1 MAKTLLLADDSVTIQ
16 RVVEL
21 TFAHEDIR
29 VVSIGD
35 GQKAVQWIDTERPDI
50 VVADVGVP
58 NLDGYSIVQHVKKS
72 TALRHIPVLLL
83 SGAFEPVDEGR
94 ARSSGSDGV
103 LVKPFEPKHLVARV
117 KELLVESERWA
128 PAGKTPAAVGAAT
141 SAAAA
146 PAART
151 ASPVVDTPR
160 MAPIATAAIPTPV
173 AAPPR
178 IPKLEQREAP
188 MEPLTAKAAV
198 TDPGE
203 QELEV
208 DQTAAAPERLE
219 LPTSPIWG
227 AGGSTSLAGATPHA
241 APAAAPVKV
250 SLATAFSELLAAEQ
264 ARPQAGP
271 AAAPQV
277 PEAAIEE
284 AVRRILDRMTG
295 EAVRKI
301 VLDTAER
308 LIREEIEKIKA
319 NPE

>member
-35 GQKAVQWIDTERPDI
+35 GPKAVQWIETERPDI

-58 NLDGYSIVQHVKKS
+58 NLDGYAIVQHIKKS
-72 TALRHIPVLLL
+72 PALRHIPVLLL
-83 SGAFEPVDEGR
+83 AGAFEPVDDVKAR
-94 ARSSGSDGV
+94 ASGSDGV

-117 KELLVESERWA
+117 KELLVESERWS
-128 PAGKTPAAVGAAT
+128 PAGKTPAAVGAP
-141 SAAAA
+141 AAAA
-146 PAART
+146 VAPAPARPSPFVEAAARADDRPAPPAA
-151 ASPVVDTPR
+151 AAVSAPSTPR
-160 MAPIATAAIPTPV
+160 IHQPE
-173 AAPPR
+173 
-178 IPKLEQREAP
+178 KREAT
-188 MEPLTAKAAV
+188 MEPSA
-198 TDPGE
+198 
-203 QELEV
+203 ELEV
-208 DQTAAAPERLE
+208 DQTGGAPEPLE
-219 LPTSPIWG
+219 MPTSAIWG
-227 AGGSTSLAGATPHA
+227 PGGSTSASPAP
-241 APAAAPVKV
+241 APAAAPHAKV

-264 ARPQAGP
+264 ARPAQTGP
-271 AAAPQV
+271 TAPPQI

-284 AVRRILDRMTG
+284 AVRRILARMTG
-295 EAVRKI
+295 EAVRQI